1 MCRRPEDMLQ
11 HTHLLC
17 ATDHRT
23 HNAHDLVDVCVC
35 GMAWEAQRYGVV
47 PKCGY
52 KLQTFYYLPCCPNYS
67 IVTNSNEK
75 RRKWG
80 IYFCVCFFVQIKVS
94 HCSSPPSRHYYEN
107 ELCLFLHNKWNNDHY
122 NLSVLVGSN
131 PHTHTYTF
139 TKFSS
144 YFSCFRINYIQKV
157 KTGRQA
163 IHLKW
168 NSRPFSHF
176 EYNHLNTMVNALHI
190 FRE

>member
-1 MCRRPEDMLQ
+1 
-11 HTHLLC
+11 
-17 ATDHRT
+17 
-23 HNAHDLVDVCVC
+23 
-35 GMAWEAQRYGVV
+35 MAWEAQRYGVV

-80 IYFCVCFFVQIKVS
+80 IHFCVCFFVQIKVS
-94 HCSSPPSRHYYEN
+94 HCSSPPSISLMKTNFAFSCITNGTMTTTIYQ
-107 ELCLFLHNKWNNDHY
+107 
-122 NLSVLVGSN
+122 SVVLVGSN